1 MERTW
6 EAVWAGSEGIAKR
19 PRVRI
24 IPWPGWISTCRRKT
38 ACTGAWSLTLPRREA
53 TILIFRTSSG
63 GGNVLYQY
71 YIASETHI
79 FSPASLNEFR
89 FAFNRTFPRTTTGPL
104 DIQNHALDFLPGGG
118 FGRIN
123 FTGTAIATG
132 TAANVALTGI
142 GNGATAPR
150 DLLHNLFQVT
160 DTFSYVRGAHSLK
173 FGADVQRLQANYRW
187 TPFPQQRGVYAFP
200 SLLTFLQGRPSQLQ
214 FPEIGGDSSPI
225 RGWRQT
231 VFGWF
236 VQDDFRVRANLT
248 LNVGLRHEFVT
259 APKEVNGR
267 NASLPSLTAAESVI
281 GPPFPTSKDNFGP
294 RLGLAWDPTGSGK
307 TSVRAGFG
315 LFYNLPIMGGF
326 GTPLPSITALPLPI
340 QSTILRIF
348 PMRCSAVTPGAR
360 RLPGDCNRT

>member
-1 MERTW
+1 MARTW

-38 ACTGAWSLTLPRREA
+38 ACTGAWSLTLPRRES
-53 TILIFRTSSG
+53 TILIFRPSSG

-89 FAFNRTFPRTTTGPL
+89 FSFNRTFPRTTTGPL

-187 TPFPQQRGVYAFP
+187 TPFPQQR
-200 SLLTFLQGRPSQLQ
+200 
-214 FPEIGGDSSPI
+214 
-225 RGWRQT
+225 
-231 VFGWF
+231 
-236 VQDDFRVRANLT
+236 
-248 LNVGLRHEFVT
+248 
-259 APKEVNGR
+259 
-267 NASLPSLTAAESVI
+267 
-281 GPPFPTSKDNFGP
+281 
-294 RLGLAWDPTGSGK
+294 
-307 TSVRAGFG
+307 
-315 LFYNLPIMGGF
+315 
-326 GTPLPSITALPLPI
+326 
-340 QSTILRIF
+340 
-348 PMRCSAVTPGAR
+348 
-360 RLPGDCNRT
+360 